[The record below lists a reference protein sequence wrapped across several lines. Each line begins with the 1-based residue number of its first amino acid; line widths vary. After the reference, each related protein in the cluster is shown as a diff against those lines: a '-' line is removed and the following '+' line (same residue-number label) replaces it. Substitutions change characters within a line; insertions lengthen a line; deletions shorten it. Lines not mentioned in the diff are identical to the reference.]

1 MTIAAKELIS
11 LMRILLTILC
21 SGLAVLVYGQAADY
35 PDYRNKK
42 ESFLKVSDKPLR
54 ADLASFTTAG
64 IEESIGKLP
73 LRKISPT
80 GYDRVQMKFKSN
92 EVEVTIMTAAFEA
105 GNRKLLKSG
114 ENLVKINNKPFYG
127 SYGQVPNTMISGIT
141 VLIGKDTVAIPPAAY
156 ADLFNLNFT
165 YRDKSNVERTAN
177 AVYFSADGKRMYIY
191 LLSRDRNGS
200 YEVTWVI
207 EGKTFLRRVLD
218 WGFTQ

>member
-21 SGLAVLVYGQAADY
+21 SALALFVYGQTGDY

-42 ESFLKVSDKPLR
+42 ESFIKVSDKPLR

-73 LRKISPT
+73 LKKISPT
-80 GYDRVQMKFKSN
+80 GYNRVQMNFKSP
-92 EVEVTIMTAAFEA
+92 EVEVAIVTSAFSA
-105 GNRKLLKSG
+105 GNRKMLKSG
-114 ENLVKINNKPFYG
+114 EYLVKIDNKPFYG
-127 SYGQVPNTMISGIT
+127 SYGQIPNTMISSVM
-141 VLIGKDTVAIPPAAY
+141 VLVGKDTVAIPPAAY
-156 ADLFNLNFT
+156 ADLYNVNFT

-200 YEVTWVI
+200 FEVTWVI
-207 EGKTFLRRVLD
+207 EGKTYLRRVLD